1 MRCPACD
8 RDTPD
13 ALLVCRHCGAS
24 TRPSLLR
31 RMFRWL
37 RRPSVSV
44 SASRP
49 RVTAEDE
56 QLGIEMPA
64 LGVKTM
70 SVTLS
75 DVTSAQ
81 RGIVGDADA
90 PDVLEQL
97 RRAAAGGGQ
106 VYYER
111 VTQQDGLTGKTT
123 VSERG
128 TPLDPEVRDAI
139 EKLLSSHVGGD
150 GAGVTREQQIV
161 VETNGTRKVYS
172 SIDEVP
178 AEVRG
183 ILGKFADL
191 PINREDTTG

>member
-13 ALLVCRHCGAS
+13 AMLVCRHCGAS

-31 RMFRWL
+31 RLFGWL
-37 RRPSVSV
+37 RLPSVSV
-44 SASRP
+44 SVGRP
-49 RVTAEDE
+49 RMTADE
-56 QLGIEMPA
+56 EEFGIEMPA

-70 SVTLS
+70 SVTLG

-81 RGIVGDADA
+81 RGMVGDPPA

-128 TPLDPEVRDAI
+128 TPLDPDVRAAI
-139 EKLLSSHVGGD
+139 EKLMSSHTGGD
-150 GAGVTREQQIV
+150 GAGVTHKQQIV
-161 VETNGTRKVYS
+161 VESNGTRKVYS

-183 ILGKFADL
+183 MLGKFADL
-191 PINREDTTG
+191 PINREDTAG

>member
-13 ALLVCRHCGAS
+13 ALFECRHCGAS

-31 RMFRWL
+31 RLFGWL
-37 RRPSVSV
+37 RPHSVSV
-44 SASRP
+44 SVDRP
-49 RVTAEDE
+49 RVTADEE

-64 LGVKTM
+64 LGVKAI
-70 SVTLS
+70 SVTVS
-75 DVTSAQ
+75 DTTTRADGVVPA
-81 RGIVGDADA
+81 DALA
-90 PDVLEQL
+90 PDVLEHL

-111 VTQQDGLTGKTT
+111 VTQQDGLSGKTT

-128 TPLDPEVRDAI
+128 TPLDPDVRAAI
-139 EKLLSSHVGGD
+139 DTLLASH
-150 GAGVTREQQIV
+150 GATTTAREPQIV

-178 AEVRG
+178 PEGRG
-183 ILGKFADL
+183 MLGKFADL
-191 PINREDTTG
+191 PINRDESAG

>member
-24 TRPSLLR
+24 TRPSFLR
-31 RMFRWL
+31 RLFRWL
-37 RRPSVSV
+37 RMPSVSV
-44 SASRP
+44 SVDRP
-49 RVTAEDE
+49 RLTADEE

-64 LGVKTM
+64 LGVKAV
-70 SVTLS
+70 SVTVG

-81 RGIVGDADA
+81 RGMAEDAVA

-111 VTQQDGLTGKTT
+111 VTQQDGLTGRTT

-128 TPLDPEVRDAI
+128 TPLDPDVRGAI
-139 EKLLSSHVGGD
+139 EKLLASHAGGD

-172 SIDEVP
+172 SIEEVP

-183 ILGKFADL
+183 MLGKFADL
-191 PINREDTTG
+191 PINRDGTEG